1 MAKKVQPEVK
11 EKVQTKY
18 DRKVEARK
26 RKEEK
31 DKRDEKIFKIVSA
44 CLGVA
49 VAAAI
54 IISAGYSIISRQ
66 AALNHTYVK
75 IGDHEVTKVEYDYY
89 YNTTVNNYLTTYAS
103 ILPYMGLDTS
113 ADFADQAYTEE
124 LSWKDMFDQMTVDQM
139 TQTFALIDD
148 AAANG
153 FSYDDTEEYST
164 LSASMEEAAEAAGVS
179 VSKYY
184 KSVYGNYATKSNMEV
199 NERNGFLAQAY
210 YNSLLEKNKPEQEEI
225 DTYYEE
231 NKQSYDKVDYR
242 SFAFTAEPV
251 EGASEEETAAA
262 MKELK
267 KQADAFMEARKS
279 GEDFEAL
286 CIENAA
292 EDMKANYEDTETE
305 FSLTEGSYYSG
316 VPSVISSWLYEEGRD
331 EGDIT
336 VIEDAANNQYYVV
349 EFVDRY
355 YDKADDENISNTIA
369 SGKVTEYI
377 AGLVENYNVTD
388 VKGDLKY
395 LTIDLNAAEE
405 ENSDSTDTNE
415 TTGSAN
421 EGAADTGETTDEASE
436 GTGTDSDSTDE
447 VSE

>member
-18 DRKVEARK
+18 DRKMEARK

-44 CLGVA
+44 CLCVA

-54 IISAGYSIISRQ
+54 IISAGYSIISKQ

-89 YNTTVNNYLTTYAS
+89 YNTTVNNYMTTYAS

-139 TQTFALIDD
+139 TQNFALIDD
-148 AAANG
+148 AAASG
-153 FSYDDTEEYST
+153 FSYDDTEDYRT
-164 LSASMEEAAEAAGVS
+164 LTESMEEAAEAAGVS

-184 KSVYGNYATKSNMEV
+184 KSAYGNYATKSNMEAF
-199 NERNGFLAQAY
+199 ERNGFLARAY

-242 SFAFTAEPV
+242 SFAFAAEPV
-251 EGASEEETAAA
+251 EDASEEEAAAA
-262 MKELK
+262 MEEMK

-286 CIENAA
+286 CIENAT
-292 EDMKANYEDTETE
+292 EDMKANYENTETE

-316 VPSVISSWLYEEGRD
+316 VPSAISSWLYEEERG

-336 VIEDAANNQYYVV
+336 VVEDSANNQYYVV

-355 YDKADDENISNTIA
+355 YDNADDANISNTIA
-369 SGKVTEYI
+369 SRNVTEYI
-377 AGLVENYNVTD
+377 AGLVESYDVTD
-388 VKGDLKY
+388 VKGELKY
-395 LTIDLNAAEE
+395 LTIDLNATEDE
-405 ENSDSTDTNE
+405 TSDSTDTNE
-415 TTGSAN
+415 TTGS
-421 EGAADTGETTDEASE
+421 TDEETAAE
-436 GTGTDSDSTDE
+436 
-447 VSE
+447 